1 MEKNADKI
9 RDLWTRMTAETDPD
23 KLPELNNELGVV
35 LDEYERNLATSPQHE
50 TLYVDRANAVEWARV
65 DHGEAMGSLRESWH
79 TFGSLACGVQVNGY
93 RH

>member
-50 TLYVDRANAVEWARV
+50 TLYVDRANGRGWIMERRWVVFASPGTPLEV
-65 DHGEAMGSLRESWH
+65 
-79 TFGSLACGVQVNGY
+79 
-93 RH
+93 